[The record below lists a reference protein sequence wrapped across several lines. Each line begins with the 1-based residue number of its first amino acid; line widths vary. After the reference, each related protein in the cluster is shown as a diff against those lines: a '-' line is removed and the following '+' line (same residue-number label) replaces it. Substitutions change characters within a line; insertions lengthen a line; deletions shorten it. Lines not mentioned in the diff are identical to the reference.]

1 MGSGLAAGG
10 WMGRCSGQAVQ
21 RQAARA
27 CGTREEAAGL
37 EWYSGMRL
45 PPSLAPPH
53 QLRLLAHPPPTFLP
67 PSPPPALLPCSVED
81 IQGLFALAPKG
92 CKPKPALMATYYA
105 KLTQIFTKSESR
117 LYSAYAWYR

>member
-1 MGSGLAAGG
+1 MVHRTTPTL
-10 WMGRCSGQAVQ
+10 
-21 RQAARA
+21 
-27 CGTREEAAGL
+27 
-37 EWYSGMRL
+37 
-45 PPSLAPPH
+45 
-53 QLRLLAHPPPTFLP
+53 HPPCTHPCH
-67 PSPPPALLPCSVED
+67 PARSVED